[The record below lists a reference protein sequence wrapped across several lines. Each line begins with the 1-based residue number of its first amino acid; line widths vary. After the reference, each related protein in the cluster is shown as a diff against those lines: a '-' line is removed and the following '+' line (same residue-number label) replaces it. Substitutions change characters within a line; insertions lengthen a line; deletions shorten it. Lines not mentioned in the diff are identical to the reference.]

1 MRLSTYKDLLCKL
14 DTEISNLVKSFCR
27 SETYGYKTC
36 KDKLQ
41 KLIHTKQLLENN
53 FNLPE
58 MSKLFFSCSSN
69 EDGTIKTI
77 KRFNRIVGDKIE
89 LVVKT
94 ITKTLNT
101 TRVFS
106 FELPT
111 IPHTGGF
118 YIYGLWIN
126 CNLENLDDV
135 NKVLAILENLQY
147 LGFFGFSYD
156 ALTNT
161 INATTSY
168 VYDEVFS
175 YEYVYFD
182 VLNTLECVN
191 YKQVVKLI
199 ENVS

>member
-1 MRLSTYKDLLCKL
+1 MNISKYRDLICSL
-14 DTEISNLVKSFCR
+14 DTQIAELSKGFCR
-27 SETYGYKTC
+27 SNTYGYCNNKA
-36 KDKLQ
+36 KLLR
-41 KLIHTKQLLENN
+41 LIRTKELLQNS
-53 FNLPE
+53 FNLQE
-58 MSKLFFSCSSN
+58 LNNTYYSCTTEQGSDIQVVKKFNKL
-69 EDGTIKTI
+69 
-77 KRFNRIVGDKIE
+77 VGNKAQ

-101 TRVFS
+101 TREFS
-106 FELPT
+106 FELPA

-126 CNLENLDDV
+126 CNLETLDDV

-147 LGFFGFSYD
+147 LGFFDFSYD

-161 INATTSY
+161 ITSSTSY
-168 VYDEVFS
+168 VYEETFS

-182 VLNTLECVN
+182 VLKTLECVN